1 MSIDLIP
8 TDTLIAELKRRY
20 PLLIVAGS
28 ADVSL
33 DCRAEIL
40 CFQGLILSLLGLT
53 DVAYEDLVE
62 QYRDFAHEAEDI
74 P

>member
-28 ADVSL
+28 ADLSK
-33 DCRAEIL
+33 DCRAEVM
-40 CFQGLILSLLGLT
+40 FYQGTILSLIGLT
-53 DVAYEDLVE
+53 DVVYEDLLD
-62 QYRDFAHEAEDI
+62 QYYDRSEEAQDI

>member
-28 ADVSL
+28 ADLSK
-33 DCRAEIL
+33 DCRAEVMF
-40 CFQGLILSLLGLT
+40 CQGTILSLIGLT
-53 DVAYEDLVE
+53 DVVYEDLLD
-62 QYRDFAHEAEDI
+62 QYYDRSEEAQDI